1 MSTTFFVV
9 LMKFKYFQLHI
20 DFSWT
25 FWTKFLREKL
35 PVQQKCPF
43 DQIYFPV
50 FNRADLPFMISW
62 IFLLYQKEKT
72 LYVKLQF
79 LRAQKIDF
87 YSDLTLFV
95 FCNLLHHSKLHLS
108 DFFYKIKDSFSFVE
122 ITFFVLKHFIFKEL
136 SYFKYNVHNRIT
148 ASSKLGYFSVN
159 QVIKTRTYIHSL
171 DLLVIL

>member
-1 MSTTFFVV
+1 MSTAFFVV
-9 LMKFKYFQLHI
+9 LIKFKYFQLHI

-25 FWTKFLREKL
+25 FCTKFLREKL

-62 IFLLYQKEKT
+62 FFFYIKKKKHYIWSYSFWELRRLISTLILLSLSSVT
-72 LYVKLQF
+72 
-79 LRAQKIDF
+79 F
-87 YSDLTLFV
+87 YIIQSYI
-95 FCNLLHHSKLHLS
+95 CQI
-108 DFFYKIKDSFSFVE
+108 FFYKIKDSFSFVE